1 MAKKIDRIDFTI
13 LQTLQNNGRLS
24 NVALA
29 EKVNLSPSPC
39 LDRVKR
45 LESEGYIS
53 GYQAHLSAARLGLN
67 VIAYLQVTL
76 DRTTSDVFDR
86 FKEAVVAIA
95 EVEECHMVAGGFDYL
110 LKLRFA
116 SMDLYRGLLGEIV
129 NLPGVTQTH
138 TYPVIEQVKKAESI
152 PIELVKNTLLGGK

>member
-1 MAKKIDRIDFTI
+1 MVKKIDRIDFTI
-13 LQTLQNNGRLS
+13 LQELQKNARIS

-29 EKVNLSPSPC
+29 ERVNLSPSPC

-45 LESEGYIS
+45 LESQQYITGY
-53 GYQAHLSAARLGLN
+53 AAKLSAAKLGLN

-76 DRTTSDVFDR
+76 DRTTDDVFDQ
-86 FKEAVVAIA
+86 FKDAVIDIA

-110 LKLRFA
+110 IKLRFA
-116 SMDLYRGLLGEIV
+116 SMDLYRSLLGRIV

-138 TYPVIEQVKKAESI
+138 TYPVIEQVKRAGGI
-152 PIELVKNTLLGGK
+152 PIELVDS